1 MQENKKI
8 PRGQTPERRAYMKH
22 YVATHPKR
30 DRRAYKKAY
39 DEAHKE
45 EIAAYR
51 IKRGQELLN
60 KKKEYYRANRERILA
75 NVKARSIVQRDKILA
90 YQADYYEANT
100 DKVKER
106 VGRYRKNNP
115 DKKQH
120 LENRRRA
127 SKFKNGGSHTLEQRL
142 EKFGSLGNVCFY
154 CKEPKPLTV
163 DHNIPLSRGGTDNI
177 DNILPACR
185 SCNSKKNN
193 LTTEEYL
200 GKMKRRRKCR

>member
-8 PRGQTPERRAYMKH
+8 PRGQTPERKAYMKQ

-45 EIAAYR
+45 EIVAYR
-51 IKRGQELLN
+51 INKGQELLD
-60 KKKEYYRANRERILA
+60 KKKAYYRANRERILA
-75 NVKARSIVQRDKILA
+75 NVKAHSILNREKILA

-100 DKVKER
+100 ETVKSR
-106 VGRYRKNNP
+106 VNRYRKNNP
-115 DKKQH
+115 DKKRH

-127 SKFKNGGSHTLEQRL
+127 SKFENGGSHTLAQRL
-142 EKFGSLGNVCFY
+142 EKFEILGNVCFY
-154 CKEPKPLTV
+154 CQKPKPLTV

-177 DNILPACR
+177 ENILPACR
-185 SCNSKKNN
+185 SCNSKKNAM
-193 LTTEEYL
+193 TTEEFL
-200 GKMKRRRKCR
+200 AKMKNQGR